1 MYLDTGTMIAI
12 MIALVASI
20 LTIGYSIYIIKT
32 QNEII
37 QRMSNATATRRK
49 MERQIAMRTREELM
63 KIKEAF
69 AYAMMDMLDV
79 YDELLAT
86 GRIYVEDEPTVNDI
100 AKNQDESNAQ
110 NGYTSG

>member
-37 QRMSNATATRRK
+37 QRMSNASAARRK
-49 MERQIAMRTREELM
+49 MER
-63 KIKEAF
+63 
-69 AYAMMDMLDV
+69 
-79 YDELLAT
+79 
-86 GRIYVEDEPTVNDI
+86 
-100 AKNQDESNAQ
+100 
-110 NGYTSG
+110 

>member
-37 QRMSNATATRRK
+37 QRMSDATAARRKTRKVDSNENTRRTN
-49 MERQIAMRTREELM
+49 ENQRSIC
-63 KIKEAF
+63 ICHDG
-69 AYAMMDMLDV
+69 YA
-79 YDELLAT
+79 
-86 GRIYVEDEPTVNDI
+86 
-100 AKNQDESNAQ
+100 
-110 NGYTSG
+110 

>member
-37 QRMSNATATRRK
+37 QRMSNATAARRRL
-49 MERQIAMRTREELM
+49 ER
-63 KIKEAF
+63 
-69 AYAMMDMLDV
+69 
-79 YDELLAT
+79 
-86 GRIYVEDEPTVNDI
+86 
-100 AKNQDESNAQ
+100 
-110 NGYTSG
+110 

>member
-37 QRMSNATATRRK
+37 QRMSNATAARRK
-49 MERQIAMRTREELM
+49 MER
-63 KIKEAF
+63 
-69 AYAMMDMLDV
+69 
-79 YDELLAT
+79 
-86 GRIYVEDEPTVNDI
+86 
-100 AKNQDESNAQ
+100 
-110 NGYTSG
+110 

>member
-37 QRMSNATATRRK
+37 QRMSDATAARRRL
-49 MERQIAMRTREELM
+49 ER
-63 KIKEAF
+63 
-69 AYAMMDMLDV
+69 
-79 YDELLAT
+79 
-86 GRIYVEDEPTVNDI
+86 
-100 AKNQDESNAQ
+100 
-110 NGYTSG
+110 